1 MENTNDKVVYA
12 LTVEDLQVV
21 AKVIYGKELSNEQIE
36 IVSDK
41 IGDCFNDWFE
51 KVEFI
56 IDLALDLK
64 KLEKPDWEEFPY

>member
-51 KVEFI
+51 KVE
-56 IDLALDLK
+56 
-64 KLEKPDWEEFPY
+64 